1 MKDQAVLAAVP
12 REARTGRGRKF
23 STHDRST
30 SLDIIT
36 SDVAED
42 KGVVILARLVT
53 NNSDIVKLKWG
64 SFRE

>member
-12 REARTGRGRKF
+12 REASTGRGRKF

-30 SLDIIT
+30 SLDIIS

-53 NNSDIVKLKWG
+53 NNSGYRKVEVGIV
-64 SFRE
+64 S